1 MEREENPTSLPMA
14 EVPPGIIPSK
24 LFFLM
29 LEFAKLK
36 DEQLGR
42 IGFRDTMIH
51 VHLGLVGATFGF
63 GLTQAEN
70 MDMVLII
77 PWICFIMGW
86 TYLANDEKISAIGRY
101 IREEL
106 EPRVRASI
114 SSPGGSVFRWEWYHR
129 MVEGRYSRKIRWELA
144 HRMVEGRYN
153 RKIWQFIVDLTA
165 FVLSGFAAIVARYLF
180 QTGSEKS
187 GWPIVLLIVI
197 QSAMLIALGFQ
208 FYAHADFEVLDEA
221 SAMPDSP
228 SESAQ

>member
-1 MEREENPTSLPMA
+1 MEREENPTRLPMA
-14 EVPPGIIPSK
+14 EVLPGIIPSK

-51 VHLGLVGATFGF
+51 VHLSLVGATFGF

-106 EPRVRASI
+106 EPRVRESI
-114 SSPGGSVFRWEWYHR
+114 SSPGGSVFRWEWY
-129 MVEGRYSRKIRWELA
+129 

-180 QTGSEKS
+180 RTGSEKS